1 MRSRFKMWMVSGV
14 PGRDMTRTLTEGRI
28 SSSRE
33 MGYTSSKPETACP
46 ERLRPVIF
54 AAPMPRR
61 RCATLTPMFPVP
73 SRVNALSRMERMGSW
88 LDHPRSRTTA
98 SYSGI
103 RRSSIS
109 VTITTCSAMVT
120 P

>member
-1 MRSRFKMWMVSGV
+1 
-14 PGRDMTRTLTEGRI
+14 
-28 SSSRE
+28 
-33 MGYTSSKPETACP
+33 MGYTASKPGTARP
-46 ERLRPVIF
+46 ERLRPVIL
-54 AAPMPRR
+54 AAPMPRSR
-61 RCATLTPMFPVP
+61 SATLTPMFPVP
-73 SRVNALSRMERMGSW
+73 SRVNSLSRMERMGNW